1 MSSWAAEGGVTGER
15 RARWCNFTCL
25 LYRIALRRKGP
36 KGVDGQRLGVKESED
51 KKGHVIQCFQEGK
64 SSGLTEPHPV
74 CSSQLKAAAQG
85 LAGFCPGFPDT
96 GLSLRHPIAGSENPM
111 ARWLLLPP

>member
-36 KGVDGQRLGVKESED
+36 KGVDGRGWGLRRVRTR
-51 KKGHVIQCFQEGK
+51 KG
-64 SSGLTEPHPV
+64 
-74 CSSQLKAAAQG
+74 
-85 LAGFCPGFPDT
+85 
-96 GLSLRHPIAGSENPM
+96 R
-111 ARWLLLPP
+111 